1 MNNENQEEKKMNTTE
16 QSKAEENKRYN
27 ISKDINQ
34 FGNIIFSPSKTFE
47 YICEKPTWWLPL
59 LLLIIISVLYILV
72 TFPSII
78 IPEKISSIM
87 SNPSVQNLSEAQK
100 AKYLSSSSIL
110 IRSLIGAI
118 ISTPIFLLLKTA
130 IFYFAIIVSGYEV
143 KFKKVFSLITWASVV
158 TALGIVIKTF
168 LTLIKHTSDIYTSLA
183 VFGIGM
189 NHKSSIFVLL
199 NNFEIFTIWN
209 ILLIGFGVGA
219 ITKMKRSKSIT
230 IIVVLWILWIL
241 INTFVFNKFSGM

>member
-1 MNNENQEEKKMNTTE
+1 MNNENQEEKKLDITE
-16 QSKAEENKRYN
+16 QTKTEENIKYN

-34 FGNIIFSPSKTFE
+34 FGNIILNPSKTFE
-47 YICEKPTWWLPL
+47 YISEKPTWWLPL
-59 LLLIIISVLYILV
+59 LFLIIISVLYVLF

-87 SNPSVQNLSEAQK
+87 SNPSVQKLSEAQK
-100 AKYLSSSSIL
+100 AKYLSTSSIL
-110 IRSLIGAI
+110 IRSLIGAV

-130 IFYFAIIVSGYEV
+130 IFYFAIIVSGYEI
-143 KFKKVFSLITWASVV
+143 KFKKVFSLITWASVI
-158 TALGIVIKTF
+158 TSLGILIKTL
-168 LTLIKHTSDIYTSLA
+168 LTLIKHTSEIYTSLA
-183 VFGIGM
+183 VFGVGM
-189 NHKSSIFVLL
+189 DHKSSIFVLL

-219 ITKMKRSKSIT
+219 ITNMKRSKSIA
-230 IIVVLWILWIL
+230 IVVVLWLLWVL